1 LNVCIGRTRQQSGYC
16 YTYQGFAQADFVRLR
31 SGLPLLKTTLIIE
44 TIPRR
49 NETPDLSG
57 AISQSGRGRM
67 GSCLG
72 VRIAATGS
80 YVPDLIVTNED
91 LASLGC
97 DSDWIVQR
105 TGIRE
110 RRVASPDQATS
121 DLAYEAILRC
131 LRQSGVNARDVDLLI
146 CATMTPDFA
155 TPSTACLLQQRLGC
169 IAPAFDVNAACA
181 GFMVALIT
189 AAQYVRTGLAKNAI
203 VVGSEVMSRTVDRTD
218 IKTYPLFGDGA
229 GAVLLQPSAT
239 ADGESGILSFT
250 LGSEGNAEALCIPGG
265 GSREPISQSML
276 DQSRQFLKMDGRSV
290 FVWAVR
296 VVEDSIR
303 DVLAA
308 ANVKPSEISAII
320 LHQANIRIIDA
331 AIKSL
336 DVPKDRVFV
345 NLDRYGNTSAASI
358 PLVLD
363 DAYQQGAIHKGDLV
377 LLCGFGAGLTWG
389 TSLIRW

>member
-1 LNVCIGRTRQQSGYC
+1 MFAMGELGRKAVVAILSQTMS
-16 YTYQGFAQADFVRLR
+16 
-31 SGLPLLKTTLIIE
+31 PLIID

-57 AISQSGRGRM
+57 SISQSGRGRM
-67 GSCLG
+67 GSCPG
-72 VRIAATGS
+72 VLVAGTGS
-80 YVPDLIVTNED
+80 YVPDLVVTNED

-97 DSDWIVQR
+97 DSEWIVQR

-121 DLAYEAILRC
+121 DLAYEAIVRC
-131 LRQSGVNARDVDLLI
+131 LRQSGTDARDVDLLI

-181 GFMVALIT
+181 GFMVAFIT

-290 FVWAVR
+290 FIWAVR

-303 DVLAA
+303 DVLTA

>member
-1 LNVCIGRTRQQSGYC
+1 MGSV
-16 YTYQGFAQADFVRLR
+16 
-31 SGLPLLKTTLIIE
+31 
-44 TIPRR
+44 
-49 NETPDLSG
+49 
-57 AISQSGRGRM
+57 SQSGRGR
-67 GSCLG
+67 LG
-72 VRIAATGS
+72 ACPGVSIAATGS
-80 YVPDLIVTNED
+80 YVPDQVVTNED

-97 DSDWIVQR
+97 DSEWIVQR

-110 RRVASPDQATS
+110 RRMAAADQATS
-121 DLAYEAILRC
+121 DLAYQAILNC
-131 LRQSGVNARDVDLLI
+131 LQGSGTNPSDVDLLI

-155 TPSTACLLQQRLGC
+155 TPSTACILQQRLRC
-169 IAPAFDVNAACA
+169 IAPAFDLNAACA
-181 GFMVALIT
+181 GFMVALVT
-189 AAQYVRTGLAKNAI
+189 GAQYVRSGLAKNAI

-218 IKTYPLFGDGA
+218 IKTFPLFGDGA
-229 GAVLLQPSAT
+229 GAVLLQPDFNQDTPA
-239 ADGESGILSFT
+239 GILSFS
-250 LGSEGNAEALCIPGG
+250 LGSEGNIDALCVPGG
-265 GSREPISQSML
+265 GSREPISQSMI

-303 DVLAA
+303 DVLTA
-308 ANVKPSEISAII
+308 ANVSPSEVSAVI

-331 AIKSL
+331 AVKSF
-336 DVPKDRVFV
+336 DIPRERVFV

-363 DAYQQGAIHKGDLV
+363 DAHRQGSIRRGDLV